1 MNPYAAATAE
11 QQDFHVVVPTQNKT
25 GSRFI
30 LYVGDVISPDAKQ
43 RDPRFTPGGIVKPC
57 ATLTH
62 VHGFIPRCIITELR
76 EHHQT
81 LASVNV
87 HPRDR
92 QHWLATYQ
100 VPDGLDPL
108 TGAVRYKTIGL
119 RSDGTHDGML
129 RRPCYPVDDIAN
141 LTGKGDGIVEVPV
154 RNQKERAAAQLFLF
168 PESTSGNFL
177 PPPTLAELKKHF
189 ETRRAFVTN
198 DFERT
203 VLAAAFQAVQ
213 AFEAYARM
221 ETDAARNNYAKAKT
235 AGKPTAIGT
244 KTRMLFAAL
253 NLAAPDATAQ
263 MQESNLS
270 DLTEA
275 VKALANLAVADRAAK
290 IPQVTQAIET
300 AVETGAVTPD
310 VAAAL
315 VEDMPSDDAPD
326 VSTAWT
332 VEEGATNGL
341 AERVRLAD
349 GREGQVTAKLPFGK
363 ITVLLDNDLTEITVP
378 RKEVE
383 TI

>member
-1 MNPYAAATAE
+1 
-11 QQDFHVVVPTQNKT
+11 
-25 GSRFI
+25 
-30 LYVGDVISPDAKQ
+30 
-43 RDPRFTPGGIVKPC
+43 
-57 ATLTH
+57 
-62 VHGFIPRCIITELR
+62 
-76 EHHQT
+76 
-81 LASVNV
+81 
-87 HPRDR
+87 
-92 QHWLATYQ
+92 
-100 VPDGLDPL
+100 
-108 TGAVRYKTIGL
+108 
-119 RSDGTHDGML
+119 
-129 RRPCYPVDDIAN
+129 
-141 LTGKGDGIVEVPV
+141 
-154 RNQKERAAAQLFLF
+154 
-168 PESTSGNFL
+168 
-177 PPPTLAELKKHF
+177 
-189 ETRRAFVTN
+189 
-198 DFERT
+198 
-203 VLAAAFQAVQ
+203 
-213 AFEAYARM
+213 
-221 ETDAARNNYAKAKT
+221 
-235 AGKPTAIGT
+235 
-244 KTRMLFAAL
+244 
-253 NLAAPDATAQ
+253 